1 MVDIF
6 LEDVPLSKHIS
17 FDSAT
22 EKRCFL
28 CLCNPVV
35 CQMRGPPQSSWVLK
49 WGSWSGLCHPPMAL
63 PCDTAGEPAWAAEVP
78 VGRSQPNLALH
89 RSWPVKNHCRVSP
102 GATPGVLQLS
112 EVYGLSH
119 SSVNILACLSHRARR
134 TGHPKSSHLMVL
146 AALKVDAK
154 LGRYAI
160 LYNKWQG
167 SPSAKSKGDQWSAVS
182 GSN

>member
-1 MVDIF
+1 M
-6 LEDVPLSKHIS
+6 
-17 FDSAT
+17 
-22 EKRCFL
+22 
-28 CLCNPVV
+28 
-35 CQMRGPPQSSWVLK
+35 
-49 WGSWSGLCHPPMAL
+49 
-63 PCDTAGEPAWAAEVP
+63 
-78 VGRSQPNLALH
+78 
-89 RSWPVKNHCRVSP
+89 KNHCCVSP

-160 LYNKWQG
+160 LYNK
-167 SPSAKSKGDQWSAVS
+167 
-182 GSN
+182 